1 MTKAKISRNRFLAL
15 AAKDSGIDVEVLS
28 KSFEAIENRLYKD
41 LASGKRVILT
51 GFGAFYLQKHK
62 GHPVQFEV
70 QYNSKM
76 PDYVLMKFSTAD
88 VMNRRFRKDYED
100 GKVIIPKE

>member
-28 KSFEAIENRLYKD
+28 KSFDAIENRLYKD
-41 LASGKRVILT
+41 LASGKRVTLT

-62 GHPVQFEV
+62 GHPVQFED
-70 QYNSKM
+70 NSKM